1 MAERWRPDRP
11 LETTSDKI
19 ENEQMNQSGHQV
31 DRVMKDLKQ
40 LKNKVSL
47 DNIIK
52 NGICVH
58 LSLCTYI
65 ESCFGLSL
73 VDNGYRNLVI
83 AIKPSIKHNE
93 MLLEKIQTMITDASL
108 YLYRATKNKVYFSD
122 VKILLPSSWPG
133 NSSIQRPATESYEKA
148 SVIIAEE
155 NPKYGDTPYTLQY
168 GGCGEKGQYIHFT
181 PNFILNDSLLPIYGK
196 KGPLFV
202 HEWAH
207 LQWGVFNEYNEEVPF
222 YTAINGRIQA
232 TRCTKE
238 ITGSIKDCSS
248 GSCSNCTINDRTGWY
263 DKGCNFNPDKVQTGS
278 SSIMYNQGLENVVEF
293 CDETTHNTVAPNMQ
307 NQMCDYRSTWEVI
320 KESEDFKNAHSTHN
334 GSVQPT
340 ITLLQAKGRVLCLVL
355 DISGSMSRENRINR
369 VRQAAEIFLLQVV
382 EPGSLVGIVTFN
394 SGAKIKTH
402 LKTVDNDNVRKDLVK
417 LLPTSANRGTNI
429 CSGVRDGFKV
439 LRGDDG
445 STNGDEII
453 LLAGGEDEGISSCF
467 KEVEESGTKIHTIAL
482 GPSAAKEL
490 EELSRRTDGLQFAV
504 TDEVDSNGL
513 IDAFTR
519 LVSEDGDL
527 SQQAIQLES
536 LGRSI
541 DKGGWFS
548 GIVSIDKTIGNNTY
562 FVVTWEDIKPDVILR
577 SPRGKIYTQRHFK
590 SEEATHTARLQIPGT
605 AEAGNWFYNIT
616 NSGKT
621 QKVTLTVT
629 SRAVDE
635 NVAPV
640 TVNPRVSWEDRKSP
654 MVIYVEVSQG
664 FLPVLKAKVII
675 IAELPSGA
683 TDEHKLFDNGLGA
696 DTRRN
701 DGVYSRYFLNITGRE
716 RYSFKVRVEGIE
728 GPSNLTSKRVGTVI
742 YIRGLTIDG
751 VVHPNPPRP
760 TVSEENL
767 VAQIGNF
774 SRVKSG
780 GAISNPV
787 DIPVVNFPPSK
798 ITDLEA
804 RVLED
809 KIELEWTAPGADLD
823 QGTASYYEMRMS
835 NKLLLPHSFSGAERV
850 NLTKLNPQPFGSK
863 EMFIIAPESTELENR
878 TTLYF
883 AILAYDEKNQPSKMS
898 NVAMITSVEPLPIID
913 NHRPRTILIT
923 AIVLLLVCLVVGLLI
938 FWYKLK
944 GEKMRRG
951 CNRQQ
956 EDKHRMGQWVR
967 QHLWGEG
974 IGDVEGRDPS
984 PDENQGESPNSF
996 LQ

>member
-1 MAERWRPDRP
+1 MVLGKPFN
-11 LETTSDKI
+11 LVFTC
-19 ENEQMNQSGHQV
+19 
-31 DRVMKDLKQ
+31 L
-40 LKNKVSL
+40 
-47 DNIIK
+47 
-52 NGICVH
+52 
-58 LSLCTYI
+58 LCTYI

-73 VDNGYRNLVI
+73 VDNGYRDLVI

-108 YLYRATKNKVYFSD
+108 YLHRATKNMVYFSD
-122 VKILLPSSWPG
+122 VKILLPSTWPG
-133 NSSIQRPATESYEKA
+133 NSSILRPKTQSYEKA

-207 LQWGVFNEYNEEVPF
+207 LRWGVFNEYNEEMPF
-222 YTAINGRIQA
+222 SIAINGRIQT

-248 GSCSNCTINDRTGWY
+248 GSCSNCTINDRTRLY
-263 DKGCNFNPDKVQTGS
+263 DKGCNFYPDKVQTGS
-278 SSIMYNQGLENVVEF
+278 SSIMYNQGLENVEF
-293 CDETTHNTVAPNMQ
+293 CNETTHNTVAHNMQ
-307 NQMCDYRSTWEVI
+307 NQMCDCRSTWEVI
-320 KESEDFKNAHSTHN
+320 NKSEDFKNANSTHN

-340 ITLLQAKGRVLCLVL
+340 FTLLQAKGRVLCLVL
-355 DISGSMSRENRINR
+355 DISGSMNEENRINR

-394 SGAKIKTH
+394 SDAKIKTQ

-417 LLPTSANRGTNI
+417 LLPTSASGGTNI

-439 LRGDDG
+439 LCGDDG
-445 STNGDEII
+445 ATNGDEII
-453 LLAGGEDEGISSCF
+453 LLTDGEDEEISSCF
-467 KEVEESGTKIHTIAL
+467 KEVEENGTKIHTIAL
-482 GPSAAKEL
+482 GPKADKNL
-490 EELSRRTDGLQFAV
+490 EELSRRTGGLQLAV
-504 TDEVDSNGL
+504 TDKVDENGL
-513 IDAFTR
+513 NDAFTG

-548 GIVSIDKTIGNNTY
+548 DIVSIDKTIGNNTY
-562 FVVTWEDIKPDVILR
+562 FVVTWEDSKPGVILH
-577 SPRGKIYTQRHFK
+577 SPRGKIYTQRHFQ
-590 SEEATHTARLQIPGT
+590 SEDATHTARLQIPGT
-605 AEAGNWFYNIT
+605 AEVGNWVYNIT

-621 QKVTLTVT
+621 QKVTMTVT

-640 TVNPRVSWEDRKSP
+640 TVNPRVSWEDPKSP
-654 MVIYVEVSQG
+654 MVNYVEVSQG
-664 FLPVLKAKVII
+664 FLPVLNAKVII
-675 IAELPSGA
+675 IVELPSGV
-683 TDEHKLFDNGLGA
+683 TDEHKLFDNGVGA

-701 DGVYSRYFLNITGRE
+701 DGVYSRYFLNITGRG

-728 GPSNLTSKRVGTVI
+728 GPSNLTSKRVGDAI

-809 KIELEWTAPGADLD
+809 RIELEWTAPGADLD

-835 NKLLLPHSFSGAERV
+835 NKLLLPHSFSGAEQV
-850 NLTKLNPQPFGSK
+850 NLTELNPQPFGSK
-863 EMFIIAPESTELENR
+863 EMFIIVPESTKLEKR

-923 AIVLLLVCLVVGLLI
+923 VIVLPLVCLVVGLLI

-944 GEKMRRG
+944 GK
-951 CNRQQ
+951 Q
-956 EDKHRMGQWVR
+956 EDEER
-967 QHLWGEG
+967 
-974 IGDVEGRDPS
+974 
-984 PDENQGESPNSF
+984 